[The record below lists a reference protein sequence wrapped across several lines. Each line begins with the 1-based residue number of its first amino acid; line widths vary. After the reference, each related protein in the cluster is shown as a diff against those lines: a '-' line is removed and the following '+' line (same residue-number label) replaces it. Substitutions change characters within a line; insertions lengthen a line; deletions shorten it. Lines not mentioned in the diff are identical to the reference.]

1 MATHAQITNWDMY
14 NGIDYQ
20 LMKLGFSLHCSIA
33 HLTMVNGFTSGAGDC
48 INALHIFFD
57 HLRSLHLQMPQLFP
71 RRLHNGSMSGLQ
83 NDILL
88 NLVFGCKKS
97 DGMCDE

>member
-1 MATHAQITNWDMY
+1 MATLAQITNWDMY

-57 HLRSLHLQMPQLFP
+57 HLRSLHLQMPQLLSPDCTMVQCQVYKMIFY
-71 RRLHNGSMSGLQ
+71 
-83 NDILL
+83 
-88 NLVFGCKKS
+88 
-97 DGMCDE
+97 

>member
-1 MATHAQITNWDMY
+1 MATLAQITNWDMY

-48 INALHIFFD
+48 INAIHIFFIISEVFIYKC
-57 HLRSLHLQMPQLFP
+57 LSCFP
-71 RRLHNGSMSGLQ
+71 ADCTMVQ
-83 NDILL
+83 CQVYKMI
-88 NLVFGCKKS
+88 FY
-97 DGMCDE
+97 